1 MGIDLETIRDVV
13 IILYGLLGLILM
25 LVLVIAAVG
34 LWFAVRSLVRQTNS
48 LLLDPIKPT
57 LDEAHKSVQNVR
69 AATEFVADSAVHPV
83 IRIVSVG
90 RGIKRAIAI
99 LIGLGIRRSGSEDE

>member
-1 MGIDLETIRDVV
+1 MGLDLETIRDVV
-13 IILYGLLGLILM
+13 IILYGLFGLILM
-25 LVLVIAAVG
+25 FVLVIAAVG

-48 LLLDPIKPT
+48 LLLNPIKPT

-69 AATEFVADSAVHPV
+69 AATEFIADSAVHPV

-90 RGIKRAIAI
+90 RGIRKGASV
-99 LIGLGIRRSGSEDE
+99 LSGLGARRSKSKDD

>member
-1 MGIDLETIRDVV
+1 MGLDLETIRDVV
-13 IILYGLLGLILM
+13 IILYGLFGLILM
-25 LVLVIAAVG
+25 FVLVIAAVG

-69 AATEFVADSAVHPV
+69 AATEFIADSAVHPV
-83 IRIVSVG
+83 IKIVSVG
-90 RGIKRAIAI
+90 RGIRKGASV
-99 LIGLGIRRSGSEDE
+99 LSGLVTRSSKSKDD

>member
-1 MGIDLETIRDVV
+1 MGVDLETIRDVV
-13 IILYGLLGLILM
+13 IIFYGLFGLILM
-25 LVLVIAAVG
+25 FVLVIAVVG
-34 LWFAVRSLVRQTNS
+34 LWFAVRSLVRQANS

-83 IRIVSVG
+83 IRIVSVS
-90 RGIKRAIAI
+90 RGIRKAAAV
-99 LIGLGIRRSGSEDE
+99 LAGLGTRRSKSEDD